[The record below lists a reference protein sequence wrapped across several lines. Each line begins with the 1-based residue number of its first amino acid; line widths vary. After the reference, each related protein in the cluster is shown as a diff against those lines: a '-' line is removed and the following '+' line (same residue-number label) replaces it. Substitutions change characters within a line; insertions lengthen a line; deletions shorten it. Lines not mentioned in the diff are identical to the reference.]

1 MVERQKQIQ
10 VQEQEVLRREQEL
23 EATIRRPAQAERHR
37 LETVA
42 EGEKARIVLEAT
54 AEADAIRLRGE
65 AEADAI
71 RARGLAEAEAMER
84 KAEAWKEYGQAALIE
99 QLFESLPKVAEAIAQ
114 PLSKTE
120 KIVMIS
126 GGSGDSGGMGASRI
140 THDVTNIIAQ
150 LPAVVEAL
158 TGADLL
164 GTLRNLPG
172 VKTFEGQPSERPGS
186 GNGALVGGDGSADSP
201 N

>member
-1 MVERQKQIQ
+1 
-10 VQEQEVLRREQEL
+10 
-23 EATIRRPAQAERHR
+23 
-37 LETVA
+37 
-42 EGEKARIVLEAT
+42 
-54 AEADAIRLRGE
+54 
-65 AEADAI
+65 
-71 RARGLAEAEAMER
+71 MER

-120 KIVMIS
+120 KIIMIS
-126 GGSGDSGGMGASRI
+126 GGNGDSAGAGASRI

-150 LPAVVEAL
+150 LPAVVESL
-158 TGADLL
+158 TGIDLL

-172 VKTFEGQPSERPGS
+172 IRTFEGQSSERPGS
-186 GNGALVGGDGSADSP
+186 GNGAVVGGDGSATP